1 MAGPGGQEVGRV
13 SVRVVPDTSRFH
25 KELRAQLERAD
36 DEIHVKVR
44 ADTALAAADI
54 AGFKRRMERDHID
67 LKVDV
72 NKGMLGRL
80 RNFLSGF
87 GGFGDSALSG
97 VSSLATSLRGL
108 VPVMAKVIGISA
120 LIGAAIAA
128 IGSAAMIAGG
138 AITAGIGG
146 LPAVLSAAVGPIG
159 ALLAGM
165 DGIKEA
171 AKTLAPEFEALKT
184 SVSATFQQ
192 GLLPVFNQLRGLF
205 PTIQAG
211 LSGIA
216 SDLSKFAGSIV
227 DVVTS
232 EEGIRNIERAFS
244 GISTAIGLATPG
256 IQALVRELMNIAGM
270 ETLYQVLGDTINMVA
285 EGVAGFLKNIRESG
299 ALANGLVSLM
309 HVFQGIGTILDQ
321 VAKSALEFFNGSA
334 AGLGQFL
341 SSIGEAFGRI
351 DWQGL
356 GSHLGT
362 VFTTLA
368 DGMRNIPQEAFLFL
382 EQTFISFGEAVKNF
396 VESGGLQLL
405 VSLLGAVVVS
415 AAKVTDTITG
425 IMNAIT
431 WLSNQITAFNNWWR
445 EAWGSVEDAVFQFGE
460 SVRSFLSNLW
470 NSIVNTVTVKITEA
484 VNVIKAGFEGA
495 NRFIA
500 NAWNGANRII
510 SDGVNKAVAFVG
522 SLPGRIVSA
531 LGNLGRLLWN
541 SGVALIQ
548 GFIGGIKSMI
558 SSAVNAARSVVS
570 SVRSFF
576 PFSPA
581 KEGPFSGRG
590 YTSYSGRALVE
601 DWAKSI
607 EGATPKAVR
616 AVEGLMDLTNST
628 ATAEWNGRVNS
639 ESFGITGA
647 VYEGVM
653 AAFNGS
659 RLQVDGT
666 GMAKLVNKTN
676 SRNLRR

>member
-44 ADTALAAADI
+44 ADTTLAAADI
-54 AGFKRRMERDHID
+54 ASFKRRMERDHID

-72 NKGMLGRL
+72 DRGMFSRL
-80 RNFLSGF
+80 RNSLSGF
-87 GGFGDSALSG
+87 GGSALSG
-97 VSSLATSLRGL
+97 VSSLNDSLRGL

-120 LIGAAIAA
+120 LIGAAITA
-128 IGSAAMIAGG
+128 IGAAAMIAAG

-146 LPAVLSAAVGPIG
+146 LPVVLSAAVGPIG

-216 SDLSKFAGSIV
+216 SDLSTFAGSIV

-244 GISTAIGLATPG
+244 GISMAIGAVTPG
-256 IQALVRELMNIAGM
+256 IQALVREMLNIAGM
-270 ETLYQVLGDTINMVA
+270 ETLYRVLGDTINMVA

-299 ALANGLVSLM
+299 ALANGLISLM

-321 VAKSALEFFNGSA
+321 IARSALDFFNSSA

-351 DWQGL
+351 DWQRL
-356 GSHLGT
+356 GAHLGT

-368 DGMRNIPQEAFLFL
+368 DGIRNIPQEAFLFL
-382 EQTFISFGEAVKNF
+382 EETFIGFGEAVKSF

-405 VSLLGAVVVS
+405 MFLLGATVVS
-415 AAKVTDTITG
+415 ALGVINTITG

-431 WLSNQITAFNNWWR
+431 WLGNQITAFNNWWR
-445 EAWGSVEDAVFQFGE
+445 EAWGSIEDAVFRFGE

-470 NSIVNTVTVKITEA
+470 NSIVNTVTTKINEV
-484 VNVIKAGFEGA
+484 VNFIRSGFERA
-495 NRFIA
+495 NQAIA
-500 NAWNGANRII
+500 NAWNVANQVVA
-510 SDGVNKAVAFVG
+510 SGVNRVIALVR

-548 GFIGGIKSMI
+548 GFIGGIRSMI
-558 SSAVNAARSVVS
+558 SSAVSAARSVVS

-601 DWAKSI
+601 DWAKGI
-607 EGATPKAVR
+607 EGAAPKAVR

-639 ESFGITGA
+639 ESFGITGS

>member
-80 RNFLSGF
+80 RNSLSGF
-87 GGFGDSALSG
+87 GGSALEG

-108 VPVMAKVIGISA
+108 VPVMAKVIGMSA
-120 LIGAAIAA
+120 LIGALIAA
-128 IGSAAMIAGG
+128 IGAAAMIAGG

-146 LPAVLSAAVGPIG
+146 LPVVLSAAVGPIG
-159 ALLAGM
+159 AVLAGM

-184 SVSATFQQ
+184 SVSATFKQ
-192 GLLPVFNQLRGLF
+192 GLLPVFDQLRGLF

-232 EEGIRNIERAFS
+232 EEGIRNIEKAFS

-256 IQALVRELMNIAGM
+256 IQALVREMMNIAGM
-270 ETLYQVLGDTINMVA
+270 ETLYRVLGDTINMVTK
-285 EGVAGFLKNIRESG
+285 GVAGFLKNIRESG
-299 ALANGLVSLM
+299 ALANGLISLM

-321 VAKSALEFFNGSA
+321 VAKSALDFFNGSA

-351 DWQGL
+351 DWQRL

-368 DGMRNIPQEAFLFL
+368 EGFRNIPQEAFLFI
-382 EQTFISFGEAVKNF
+382 EQTFIAFGEAVKNF

-405 VSLLGAVVVS
+405 VFLLGAVVES
-415 AAKVTDTITG
+415 ATQVTNAITG

-445 EAWGSVEDAVFQFGE
+445 EAWGSVEDTVFQFGE

-470 NSIVNTVTVKITEA
+470 NSIVNTVTMKINEA
-484 VNVIKAGFEGA
+484 VNFIKAGFEGA

-510 SDGVNKAVAFVG
+510 ADGVNRAVAFVRT
-522 SLPGRIVSA
+522 LPGRIVSA

-558 SSAVNAARSVVS
+558 SSAVNAVRGVVS
-570 SVRSFF
+570 RVRSFF

-601 DWAKSI
+601 DWAKGI
-607 EGATPKAVR
+607 QAGTGTAVR
-616 AVEGLMDLTNST
+616 AVDQMMEAANAKAS
-628 ATAEWNGRVNS
+628 AEWNGHITS
-639 ESFGITGA
+639 DSFGGISGA
-647 VYEGVM
+647 VQEGVL

-666 GMAKLVNKTN
+666 GMAKIVNQTN
-676 SRNLRR
+676 ARNQRR

>member
-54 AGFKRRMERDHID
+54 ASFRRRMERDHID

-80 RNFLSGF
+80 RNSLSGF
-87 GGFGDSALSG
+87 GGSALSG
-97 VSSLATSLRGL
+97 VSSLNNSLRGL
-108 VPVMAKVIGISA
+108 LPVMAKVIGISA
-120 LIGAAIAA
+120 LIGAAITA
-128 IGSAAMIAGG
+128 IGAAAMIAAG

-146 LPAVLSAAVGPIG
+146 LPVVLSAAVGPIG
-159 ALLAGM
+159 AVLAGM

-171 AKTLAPEFEALKT
+171 AKTLAPEFEALKA

-216 SDLSKFAGSIV
+216 SDLSAFAGSIV

-244 GISTAIGLATPG
+244 GISMAIGAATPG
-256 IQALVRELMNIAGM
+256 IQALVREMLNIAGM
-270 ETLYQVLGDTINMVA
+270 ETLYRVLGDTINMVA

-299 ALANGLVSLM
+299 ALANGLISLM

-321 VAKSALEFFNGSA
+321 IARSALDFFNSSA

-341 SSIGEAFGRI
+341 SSFGEAFGRI

-368 DGMRNIPQEAFLFL
+368 DGIRNIPQEAFLFL
-382 EQTFISFGEAVKNF
+382 EETFIGFGEAVKSF

-405 VSLLGAVVVS
+405 MFLLGATVVS
-415 AAKVTDTITG
+415 ALGLINTITG

-431 WLSNQITAFNNWWR
+431 WLGNQITAFNNWWR
-445 EAWGSVEDAVFQFGE
+445 EAWGSIEDAVFQFGE

-470 NSIVNTVTVKITEA
+470 NSIVNTVTTKINEV
-484 VNVIKAGFEGA
+484 VNFIRSGFERA
-495 NRFIA
+495 NQAIT
-500 NAWNGANRII
+500 NAWNVANQAIA
-510 SDGVNKAVAFVG
+510 SGVNRAVAFVRT
-522 SLPGRIVSA
+522 LPGRIVSA

-548 GFIGGIKSMI
+548 GFIGGIRSMI
-558 SSAVNAARSVVS
+558 SSAVSAARSVVS

-590 YTSYSGRALVE
+590 YTSYSGKALVE
-601 DWAKSI
+601 DWAKGI

-666 GMAKLVNKTN
+666 GMAKIVNQTN
-676 SRNLRR
+676 ARNQRR

>member
-1 MAGPGGQEVGRV
+1 M
-13 SVRVVPDTSRFH
+13 
-25 KELRAQLERAD
+25 
-36 DEIHVKVR
+36 
-44 ADTALAAADI
+44 
-54 AGFKRRMERDHID
+54 
-67 LKVDV
+67 
-72 NKGMLGRL
+72 
-80 RNFLSGF
+80 
-87 GGFGDSALSG
+87 
-97 VSSLATSLRGL
+97 
-108 VPVMAKVIGISA
+108 
-120 LIGAAIAA
+120 
-128 IGSAAMIAGG
+128 
-138 AITAGIGG
+138 
-146 LPAVLSAAVGPIG
+146 VLSAAVGPIG

-171 AKTLAPEFEALKT
+171 AKTLAPEFEALKA

-244 GISTAIGLATPG
+244 GISMAIGAATPG

-270 ETLYQVLGDTINMVA
+270 ETLYWVLGDTINRVA
-285 EGVAGFLKNIRESG
+285 EGVAGFLESIRKSG

-321 VAKSALEFFNGSA
+321 VARSALDFFNSSA

-351 DWQGL
+351 RWQEL
-356 GSHLGT
+356 GYHLGT

-368 DGMRNIPQEAFLFL
+368 EGMRNIPQEAFLFL
-382 EQTFISFGEAVKNF
+382 EQTFIDFGEAVKSF

-405 VSLLGAVVVS
+405 MFLLGSTVVS
-415 AAKVTDTITG
+415 AMKVINTITG

-431 WLSNQITAFNNWWR
+431 WLGNQITAFNNWWR
-445 EAWGSVEDAVFQFGE
+445 EAWGSIEDAVFQFGE

-470 NSIVNTVTVKITEA
+470 NSIVNTVTTKINEV
-484 VNVIKAGFEGA
+484 VNFIRSGFERA
-495 NRFIA
+495 NQAIA
-500 NAWNGANRII
+500 NAWNVANQVVA
-510 SDGVNKAVAFVG
+510 SGVNRVVALVR

-548 GFIGGIKSMI
+548 GFIGGIRSMI
-558 SSAVNAARSVVS
+558 SSAVSAARSVVS

-601 DWAKSI
+601 DWAKGI
-607 EGATPKAVR
+607 EGAAPKAVR

>member
-54 AGFKRRMERDHID
+54 AGFRRRMERDHID

-80 RNFLSGF
+80 RNSLSGF
-87 GGFGDSALSG
+87 GGSALSG
-97 VSSLATSLRGL
+97 VSSLSTSLRGL
-108 VPVMAKVIGISA
+108 VPVMAKVIGMAA
-120 LIGAAIAA
+120 LIGAAITA
-128 IGSAAMIAGG
+128 IGAAAMIAAG

-146 LPAVLSAAVGPIG
+146 LPVVLSAAVGPIG
-159 ALLAGM
+159 AVLAGM

-216 SDLSKFAGSIV
+216 SDLSTFAGSIV

-244 GISTAIGLATPG
+244 GISMAIGAATPG
-256 IQALVRELMNIAGM
+256 IQALVREMLNIAGM
-270 ETLYQVLGDTINMVA
+270 ETLYRVLGDTINMVA

-299 ALANGLVSLM
+299 ALANGLISLM

-321 VAKSALEFFNGSA
+321 IARSALDFFNSSA

-351 DWQGL
+351 DWQRL

-368 DGMRNIPQEAFLFL
+368 DGIRNIPQEAFLFL
-382 EQTFISFGEAVKNF
+382 EQTFIAFGEAVKNF

-405 VSLLGAVVVS
+405 MFLLGALVES
-415 AAKVTDTITG
+415 ATQVTNTITG

-431 WLSNQITAFNNWWR
+431 WLGNQITAFNNWWR
-445 EAWGSVEDAVFQFGE
+445 EAWGSIEDAVFQFGE

-470 NSIVNTVTVKITEA
+470 NSIVNTVTTKINEV
-484 VNVIKAGFEGA
+484 VNFIRSGFERA
-495 NRFIA
+495 NQAIA
-500 NAWNGANRII
+500 NAWNVANQAIA
-510 SDGVNKAVAFVG
+510 SGVNRAVEFVRT
-522 SLPGRIVSA
+522 LPGRIVSA

-541 SGVALIQ
+541 SGVSLIQ
-548 GFIGGIKSMI
+548 GFIGGIRSMI
-558 SSAVNAARSVVS
+558 SSAVSAARSVVS

-590 YTSYSGRALVE
+590 YTSYSGQALVE
-601 DWAKSI
+601 DWAKGI

-666 GMAKLVNKTN
+666 GMAKIVNQTN
-676 SRNLRR
+676 ARNQRR